1 MKSDTPEVTVYFKP
15 KVSKTI
21 DKSGTFDK
29 GINPGQVTWTVD
41 LNKIGS
47 GENAKLQNFPEGLT
61 YRSVK
66 VYQLDVNIDGSVSRG
81 DEVLSGYTVDA
92 DGNVTFDGE
101 IDSAYRLI
109 YVTDIDDS
117 ANRTK
122 AETLHLGTRQR
133 SAETIWNR
141 LLQRPLSRPNTGND
155 RKSSTGYK
163 DDSQT
168 FSWTIYITMERKI
181 DESKASITDSF
192 GSADLH
198 LVSDSLKVI
207 PITFNQ
213 NGSEQAGTPLTEGKD
228 YTLSDNGSGFEIKF
242 NQDVTGAYK
251 SRIKP
256 RSTAE

>member
-1 MKSDTPEVTVYFKP
+1 MK
-15 KVSKTI
+15 
-21 DKSGTFDK
+21 
-29 GINPGQVTWTVD
+29 
-41 LNKIGS
+41 
-47 GENAKLQNFPEGLT
+47 NAKLQNFPEGLT

-117 ANRTK
+117 AKPNEGGNATFRNK
-122 AETLHLGTRQR
+122 ATFGGDDLEPA
-133 SAETIWNR
+133 SAEASVTAKYGKMIE
-141 LLQRPLSRPNTGND
+141 
-155 RKSSTGYK
+155 KSSTGYK
-163 DDSQT
+163 SDSQT
-168 FSWTIYITMERKI
+168 FSWTILYNYGEKKI
-181 DESKASITDSF
+181 DESKASITDWF
-192 GSADLH
+192 FRPLDLH

-251 SRIKP
+251 ITYQTEVNSGVIIDKSTTYTNTAVTGTGESKKNF
-256 RSTAE
+256 RSAIRAEFDKRLLKH